1 MGLSVYEDYG
11 EIDATFLRDHCW
23 SGAKDRVK
31 DLSDSDIETIL
42 DILADEYPDG
52 MELTTLNDFFWFD
65 DDTYAEWLGFK
76 DADALWRGDN
86 VNRDE
91 LYVDELDEDED
102 GNITYGIFDEE
113 GTYADGYE
121 FTSEEEAQAYLDEHR
136 DEFTSDMF

>member
-1 MGLSVYEDYG
+1 MKIIEELSDYE
-11 EIDATFLRDHCW
+11 LRDRFW

-31 DLSDSDIETIL
+31 DLTEDQFETII
-42 DILADEYPDG
+42 DILEEEYPDG
-52 MELTTLNDFFWFD
+52 MDMTELNDFFWFE

-121 FTSEEEAQAYLDEHR
+121 FASEEEAQAYLDEHR

>member
-1 MGLSVYEDYG
+1 MKVIEDLSYYELKDR
-11 EIDATFLRDHCW
+11 FW
-23 SGAKDRVK
+23 SGAADRVK
-31 DLSDSDIETIL
+31 DLTEDQFETIIE
-42 DILADEYPDG
+42 ILEEEYPDG
-52 MELTTLNDFFWFD
+52 MDMTTLNDFFWFD
-65 DDTYAEWLGFK
+65 DDTYADWLGFK

-86 VNRDE
+86 LNRDE

-121 FTSEEEAQAYLDEHR
+121 FTSPDEAQAYLDEHR

>member
-1 MGLSVYEDYG
+1 MKVIEDLSYYELKDR
-11 EIDATFLRDHCW
+11 FW
-23 SGAKDRVK
+23 SGAADRVK
-31 DLSDSDIETIL
+31 DLTEDQFKTIIY
-42 DILADEYPDG
+42 ILEEEYPDG
-52 MELTTLNDFFWFD
+52 MDMTELNDFFWFD

-121 FTSEEEAQAYLDEHR
+121 FASEEEAQAYLDEHR

>member
-1 MGLSVYEDYG
+1 MKIIEELSGYE
-11 EIDATFLRDHCW
+11 LRDRFW

-31 DLSDSDIETIL
+31 DLTEDQFETIIE
-42 DILADEYPDG
+42 ILEEEYPDG
-52 MELTTLNDFFWFD
+52 MDMTELNDFFWFE